1 MSDSAS
7 ANLRPT
13 NLPRNLPPRTR
24 SSPCPTLSRI
34 GNEPA
39 GAVPPGFVGR
49 TAGAVAAV
57 ILPGAADAIRTVVTI
72 ADLAAASPSIVAVFT
87 RLNLRVF
94 LLSLWWGGLSL
105 ALLLATLQSD
115 LGQVPTQDTPAPKPT
130 KGVFLTF
137 SRPKTNSRSWW
148 VAPAAVD
155 LANGLKSTGEERE
168 ERLSERI
175 RLASEGPVQ
184 VPYVEQ
190 SSGVTVVRTEGQ
202 ILATVLPEDLPEYA
216 VRLKDDS
223 RKALEK
229 ELADHWARII
239 QAELEH
245 RRWRS
250 TPEYQ
255 FGLIRVYLL
264 MLLLGASLHQLLS
277 LWGRG
282 VLDSPVWGA
291 KALLWAFLIYI
302 ALALLPGAES
312 LGYLFGKGVTGP
324 LLSLFFLGLVGT
336 AVQHF
341 GSYSLRRYFISLAQ
355 TKRYHHQPRAH
366 SRFITL
372 RHAMEFGLRLVTGL
386 VVVLVFLAVLDVDLA
401 TVATGAGLLGATI
414 TFVCQDMIRDFLAGL
429 NILLE
434 DQFVLGDQIEGAGTT
449 GKVEAFTLR
458 STQVRC
464 ADGSL
469 MCLPNSELRKVKNLT
484 KDWSQVDFRILI
496 SNRQPLEPALQSL
509 QSELEKLALDWPDKF
524 LSEPELLGPE
534 DIQPGGCSLRALLKT
549 CPGEQFKVKRE
560 LNRRVK
566 DRFEK
571 DGIALAPPPLG
582 ETARA

>member
-1 MSDSAS
+1 
-7 ANLRPT
+7 
-13 NLPRNLPPRTR
+13 
-24 SSPCPTLSRI
+24 
-34 GNEPA
+34 
-39 GAVPPGFVGR
+39 
-49 TAGAVAAV
+49 VAADT
-57 ILPGAADAIRTVVTI
+57 ILTAVTTADP
-72 ADLAAASPSIVAVFT
+72 AAAKPLVTVFNQ
-87 RLNLRVF
+87 RNLRVF

-105 ALLLATLQSD
+105 SLLLATLSSD
-115 LGQVPTQDTPAPKPT
+115 LGQAPGVDIPASKPT
-130 KGVFLTF
+130 KGIFLTL
-137 SRPKTNSRSWW
+137 SRPKASTRSWW

-175 RLASEGPVQ
+175 RSACEGPVQ
-184 VPYVEQ
+184 IPYVEQ
-190 SSGVTVVRTEGQ
+190 TSGVTVVRTEEQ

-216 VRLKDDS
+216 VHLKGDS
-223 RKALEK
+223 RKALER
-229 ELADHWARII
+229 EQAENWARTI
-239 QAELEH
+239 QAELEQ

-264 MLLLGASLHQLLS
+264 MVLLGASLHQMFS

-282 VLDSPVWGA
+282 FLDSPVWGA

-324 LLSLFFLGLVGT
+324 MLSLFFLGMMGT
-336 AVQHF
+336 AAQHF

-355 TKRYHHQPRAH
+355 TKRYRHEPRAH

-372 RHAMEFGLRLVTGL
+372 RHALEFGLRLLIGL
-386 VVVLVFLAVLDVDLA
+386 VVVLLFLAEQDVDVA
-401 TVATGAGLLGATI
+401 TVATGAGLLGASI

-429 NILLE
+429 NILME
-434 DQFVLGDQIEGAGTT
+434 DQFVLGDQIEGGGAF

-458 STQVRC
+458 STQIRC

-469 MCLPNSELRKVKNLT
+469 MCLPNSELRKVKNQT

-496 SNRQPLEPALQSL
+496 SNQQALEPALQSL
-509 QSELEKLALDWPDKF
+509 QSELEKLAQDWPDKL

-534 DIQPGGCSLRALLKT
+534 EIQPGGCSLRALLKT
-549 CPGEQFKVKRE
+549 CPGEQWKVKRE

-566 DRFEK
+566 DRFEQ
-571 DGIALAPPPLG
+571 DGIALAPPLLG
-582 ETARA
+582 EIPRA